1 MIELLTFIFVIIA
14 IIIFLSIVGWI
25 LKLLGFGISLL
36 WIGLKPVLT
45 ILFWCAIILFILCA
59 FLYQFNMSTYFND
72 TVIDIY
78 PGLEWIYNNYR
89 FVCTGVE
96 SFLYNK
102 SYKIML
108 IDNKGKYHT
117 LRHRS
122 SRLRLSEM
130 YNKFVKYCEL

>member
-1 MIELLTFIFVIIA
+1 
-14 IIIFLSIVGWI
+14 
-25 LKLLGFGISLL
+25 
-36 WIGLKPVLT
+36 
-45 ILFWCAIILFILCA
+45 
-59 FLYQFNMSTYFND
+59 MSAYFND

-78 PGLEWIYNNYR
+78 PGLEWVYNDYR

>member
-1 MIELLTFIFVIIA
+1 
-14 IIIFLSIVGWI
+14 
-25 LKLLGFGISLL
+25 
-36 WIGLKPVLT
+36 
-45 ILFWCAIILFILCA
+45 
-59 FLYQFNMSTYFND
+59 MSTYFND

-78 PGLEWIYNNYR
+78 PGLEWIYNDYK
-89 FVCTGVE
+89 FICTGVE
-96 SFLYNK
+96 SFLYQK

-117 LRHRS
+117 LRHNR

>member
-1 MIELLTFIFVIIA
+1 
-14 IIIFLSIVGWI
+14 
-25 LKLLGFGISLL
+25 
-36 WIGLKPVLT
+36 
-45 ILFWCAIILFILCA
+45 
-59 FLYQFNMSTYFND
+59 MSTYFND
-72 TVIDIY
+72 TIIDIY
-78 PGLEWIYNNYR
+78 PGLEWIYNDYR

-108 IDNKGKYHT
+108 IDNNGKYHT